1 MQFKPLTPEQSQFF
15 EENGYLIIRDALAP
29 DLLARVTEAVDR
41 IYERGLAE
49 EGLNKAGAYEKRDC
63 IGMDDSFLDLLDYQ
77 ETVPYVPQIL
87 TWDIQLDTSHIIVRP
102 PSPPGTSAAFKAIG
116 WHRDGGIAT
125 HEIPEPLP
133 RLRMKICYLLSDLS
147 EPGRG
152 NTRFVPGSHL
162 VVGYPERDEG
172 EIDPKGTIEVTG
184 KPGDAVIFEN
194 RLFHAVG
201 PNLSAITRKTIFMG
215 YSYRWLRPLDFVVQ
229 PPELMDKVKDNAVR
243 WQLLGGWKSDMAFS
257 LPKDED
263 VPLRAW
269 YKEHGLDVRSQLD
282 YEMDQMRP
290 DDGIRRRQR
299 IASLVTS
306 RMDA

>member
-1 MQFKPLTPEQSQFF
+1 M
-15 EENGYLIIRDALAP
+15 
-29 DLLARVTEAVDR
+29 
-41 IYERGLAE
+41 
-49 EGLNKAGAYEKRDC
+49 
-63 IGMDDSFLDLLDYQ
+63 
-77 ETVPYVPQIL
+77 PQIL

-133 RLRMKICYLLSDLS
+133 RLRLKICYLLSDLS

-162 VVGYPERDEG
+162 LVGQPPRTAG
-172 EIDPKGTIEVTG
+172 AIDPDGTIEITG
-184 KPGDAVIFEN
+184 KPGRRRASS
-194 RLFHAVG
+194 RTASSTPSG

-229 PPELMDKVKDNAVR
+229 PPELLEKVRHNAVR
-243 WQLLGGWKSDMAFS
+243 WQLLGAWQTDMAFS

-269 YKEHGLDVRSQLD
+269 YREHGLDKKSALD
-282 YEMDQMRP
+282 EAMDVMRP
-290 DDGIRRRQR
+290 DDGVRRRQR
-299 IASLVTS
+299 VASIVGA

>member
-15 EENGYLIIRDALAP
+15 EENGYLVVPNALDP
-29 DLLARVTEAVDR
+29 TMLGRVTEAVER
-41 IYERGLAE
+41 IYENGVRRD
-49 EGLNKAGAYEKRDC
+49 GLNKAGAFEQRNC
-63 IGMDDSFLDLLDYQ
+63 IGMDDSFLDLLDWN
-77 ETVPYVPQIL
+77 ETVPFVPQIL
-87 TWDIQLDTSHIIVRP
+87 TWDVQLDTSHIIVRP
-102 PSPPGTSAAFKAIG
+102 PQPPGTSAAFKAIG

-162 VVGYPERDEG
+162 LVGQPPRDEG
-172 EIDPKGTIEVTG
+172 AIDPRGTIEITG
-184 KPGDAVIFEN
+184 KPGDAVLFEN
-194 RLFHAVG
+194 RIFHAVG
-201 PNLSAITRKTIFMG
+201 PNLSTIVRKTIFMG

-229 PPELMDKVKDNAVR
+229 PPELMTKVQDNAVR
-243 WQLLGGWKSDMAFS
+243 RQLLGDWTTDMAFS

-269 YKEHGLDVRSQLD
+269 YREHGLDQKSALD
-282 YEMDQMRP
+282 VQMDQMRP
-290 DDGIRRRQR
+290 DDGVRRRQR
-299 IASLVTS
+299 VASIVGA